1 MDGIEDN
8 ESYSLLPKD
17 TKSLKELR
25 VKKRLM
31 ELGENTALWKYA
43 IEVNTD
49 VYLPLQK
56 SDKSGFQK
64 CELLCL

>member
-8 ESYSLLPKD
+8 ECYSLLPKD
-17 TKSLKELR
+17 TKSLRELR
-25 VKKRLM
+25 VKKKLL

-56 SDKSGFQK
+56 TDKSGF
-64 CELLCL
+64 